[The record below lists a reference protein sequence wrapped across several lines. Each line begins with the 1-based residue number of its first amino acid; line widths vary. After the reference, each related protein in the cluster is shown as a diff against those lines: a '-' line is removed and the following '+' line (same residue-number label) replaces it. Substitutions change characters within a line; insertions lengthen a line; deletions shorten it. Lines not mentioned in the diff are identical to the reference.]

1 MPRIESD
8 LKLDFK
14 DVLVRPKRSTLKS
27 RADVRRAML
36 FLAVYFKDTSLPPGG
51 LVPRVR
57 LSEFQVGL
65 QGYTHYS
72 SEHGHSR
79 YIRDGRDFVQGF

>member
-27 RADVRRAML
+27 RADVRKAVL
-36 FLAVYFKDTSLPPGG
+36 FLAVYFKDSLLSARWTCTASLSFGIPS
-51 LVPRVR
+51 RVTR
-57 LSEFQVGL
+57 VYPS
-65 QGYTHYS
+65 
-72 SEHGHSR
+72 
-79 YIRDGRDFVQGF
+79 